1 MKNIILLS
9 VVIFMQFFADSHKVD
24 VWKTI
29 IITPNESIAI
39 DKVKAPATLEIKNLS
54 GEKITLTSDLNIP
67 NEISGKSELKYRLP
81 KKGSLQIENRNAV
94 PVSIYLHYY
103 SSKSIFLNNKEL
115 K

>member
-9 VVIFMQFFADSHKVD
+9 VVIFMQLFADSHKVD

-39 DKVKAPATLEIKNLS
+39 DKVKAPAILEIKNLS
-54 GEKITLTSDLNIP
+54 SEKITLTSDLNIP

-81 KKGSLQIENRNAV
+81 KKR
-94 PVSIYLHYY
+94 
-103 SSKSIFLNNKEL
+103 EL
-115 K
+115 KDREQKCSSGFNIFTLLFFKKYIS